1 MACTIYFFISA
12 RFLPTIQGEFL
23 FYFTVPGGGREHLE
37 NEYLRISS
45 VASLVKFDRTR
56 YSLCTKFD
64 FIYIFFPFFFHT
76 VTLTLSDYAE
86 STSILGFSLPVNFRA
101 PSSFFSCAN
110 KFYNFTHY
118 QCIVASFAYWQLMNI
133 SLSLSLFLSLSFS
146 LTLSLSFFLSL
157 KTPSQLVLYI
167 ICSTKECVY

>member
-1 MACTIYFFISA
+1 MFRLADRYGLYNIFFSLCS
-12 RFLPTIQGEFL
+12 FLTDNTRSFFFFL
-23 FYFTVPGGGREHLE
+23 ASREGGREHLE
-37 NEYLRISS
+37 NGYLRISS
-45 VASLVKFDRTR
+45 VASLVKFDCTR

-64 FIYIFFPFFFHT
+64 FIYIFFLFFHT

-133 SLSLSLFLSLSFS
+133 SLSLSLFHSLSLS
-146 LTLSLSFFLSL
+146 LTLFLSLSKLHHS
-157 KTPSQLVLYI
+157 
-167 ICSTKECVY
+167 